1 MLAKV
6 SSFTDVARAVL
17 TGHAAAVLPDLAA
30 VDFDP
35 KKFEHRPIPALK
47 NRVLVLIANARC
59 LDRSGIAPG
68 VAEKLAEELK
78 LG

>member
-1 MLAKV
+1 
-6 SSFTDVARAVL
+6 
-17 TGHAAAVLPDLAA
+17 VLPDLAA

-35 KKFEHRPIPALK
+35 KKFEHRPIPALCA
-47 NRVLVLIANARC
+47 RTMVLIANARS

-68 VAEKLAEELK
+68 VAEKLAEVLK

>member
-1 MLAKV
+1 MI
-6 SSFTDVARAVL
+6 TDVARAVL
-17 TGHAAAVLPDLAA
+17 AGHAAAVLPDLAA

-68 VAEKLAEELK
+68 VANKLAEVLK